1 MATQHRINRH
11 VTMHEVALTTT
22 NGFECVINEMAN
34 DLQKK
39 SDRVKMN
46 TRPRES
52 LHRLADVDQI
62 FLQHVP
68 RLQQRNQQNEIVL
81 LPPLYSCIKSSLS
94 GADFRY

>member
-1 MATQHRINRH
+1 
-11 VTMHEVALTTT
+11 
-22 NGFECVINEMAN
+22 
-34 DLQKK
+34 
-39 SDRVKMN
+39 MN